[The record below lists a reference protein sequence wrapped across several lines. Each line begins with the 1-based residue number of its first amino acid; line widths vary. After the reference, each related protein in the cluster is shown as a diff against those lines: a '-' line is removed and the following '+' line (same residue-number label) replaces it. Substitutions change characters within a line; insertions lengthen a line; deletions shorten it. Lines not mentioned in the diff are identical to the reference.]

1 MINQRTIQPIPDQ
14 RRYYRKIIRLLAA
27 MALTL
32 TSMVTITAPA
42 MAAPGDFFICDRKS
56 GNEQVWPKKIG
67 LEDKDDIIETVGLE
81 FKNIKRSGGDIS
93 GFSRGK
99 DVSFRLK
106 LREAG
111 QLSIRFQISATSNY
125 DSVRGN
131 PTGWYDCKKQ

>member
-32 TSMVTITAPA
+32 TGMVTITAPA
-42 MAAPGDFFICDRKS
+42 MAAPGYFFICDRES

-106 LREAG
+106 LRESG
-111 QLSIRFQISATSNY
+111 QSSIRFQISATSN
-125 DSVRGN
+125 
-131 PTGWYDCKKQ
+131 

>member
-1 MINQRTIQPIPDQ
+1 
-14 RRYYRKIIRLLAA
+14 

-42 MAAPGDFFICDRKS
+42 MAAPGDFFICDRVS

-106 LREAG
+106 LRESG

-125 DSVRGN
+125 YITTLFFFMTKCRSVEHGASTRMRSNG
-131 PTGWYDCKKQ
+131 PRRCSSGA